1 MKLPPNGAGTMRRMF
16 NLRLIPDWLLVVAI
30 AVPLVLLWIAAL
42 VEIVSRKDLSVAK
55 KALWIAVVIIANY
68 VGVAAYYVA
77 RPLRPP
83 EGKRYGETVPRSSA
97 IVEELERLS
106 ARQTTD
112 PLPEDEY
119 LSRKRRLLGLA

>member
-1 MKLPPNGAGTMRRMF
+1 MHAVF
-16 NLRLIPDWLLVVAI
+16 NLRLLPGWVLIVAI
-30 AVPLVLLWIAAL
+30 AVPLVLLWLTAL
-42 VEIVSRKDLSVAK
+42 VEIVSRRDLSVAK
-55 KALWIAVVIIANY
+55 KAMWIAAVIVANY
-68 VGVAAYYVA
+68 VGVALYYIA

-83 EGKRYGETVPRSSA
+83 EGKRYGETLPASSA

-106 ARQTTD
+106 AAQGTN